1 MRIHPLCARVCSPA
15 VRRDD
20 VLPRC
25 HEENARSVLPRRRR
39 GALPSSA
46 VPSSSSFFFLF
57 FLNYSIFSFV
67 SCARLSS
74 TELCSSSNEIILTG
88 SSFRLILSPVGRRIF
103 YVSRCARPFS
113 FLSRSTR
120 PRWCESDSTT
130 RKIFPRPSFEFLRTP
145 PFSLSISRTRRGDP
159 LEIVCNN
166 PSEMSFRSRGWTIC
180 FHRVSI
186 VFDSIRLENISSLY
200 TLVTG
205 LVSSPSPF

>member
-1 MRIHPLCARVCSPA
+1 MTCCRVATRRTHALSCRVVDE
-15 VRRDD
+15 VRFLL
-20 VLPRC
+20 LPF
-25 HEENARSVLPRRRR
+25 L
-39 GALPSSA
+39 LL
-46 VPSSSSFFFLF
+46 FFFLF

-120 PRWCESDSTT
+120 PRWCESDS

-186 VFDSIRLENISSLY
+186 VFDSIVWRISRRYIRS
-200 TLVTG
+200 
-205 LVSSPSPF
+205 

>member
-1 MRIHPLCARVCSPA
+1 MPRGGRTLCPA
-15 VRRDD
+15 ASST
-20 VLPRC
+20 RC
-25 HEENARSVLPRRRR
+25 ASFFCRSFFF
-39 GALPSSA
+39 
-46 VPSSSSFFFLF
+46 FFFLF

-74 TELCSSSNEIILTG
+74 TEFCSSSNEIILTG

-120 PRWCESDSTT
+120 PRWCESDS